1 MIACYYAT
9 MQLIPAIDLL
19 GNDAVRLEQG
29 DYERVLFRQPIE
41 ALMVRIVASAP
52 PLIHIVDLEGA
63 RDGALRPDVVQ
74 RCVAV
79 AAGIPLQ
86 VSGGIRSIDAAHLA
100 LSAGASRVIVGTA
113 LWNDP
118 EALDDYVE
126 ALGDQLV
133 AAIDVR
139 DGYLAVRGWLASA
152 GLRVEEALGRCVAA
166 GVSRLHVTAI
176 ERDGTMKGPDLALYR
191 QACASGI
198 AVVAAGGIRDDRDVN
213 LLEEIGCE
221 AAVMG
226 VGYLARLGL
235 AATDD

>member
-29 DYERVLFRQPIE
+29 DFERVLFRQPIE
-41 ALMVRIVASAP
+41 AFMGRIVASAP
-52 PLIHIVDLEGA
+52 PLIHLVDLEGA
-63 RDGALRPDVVQ
+63 RDGALRLDVVQ

-79 AAGIPLQ
+79 AGGIPLQ
-86 VSGGIRSIDAAHLA
+86 VSGGIRSIDMANLA
-100 LSAGASRVIVGTA
+100 LGAGATRVIVGTA

-118 EALDDYVE
+118 EGLDDYVE

-139 DGYLAVRGWLASA
+139 DGYLAVRGWLSSS
-152 GLRVEEALGRCVAA
+152 GLRVEEALDRCVAA

-176 ERDGTMKGPDLALYR
+176 ERDGTMKGPDLALYK
-191 QACASGI
+191 QVCASGI
-198 AVVAAGGIRDDRDVN
+198 AVVAAGGVRDDRDVA

-226 VGYLARLGL
+226 VGYLAHLGL
-235 AATDD
+235 VANDD